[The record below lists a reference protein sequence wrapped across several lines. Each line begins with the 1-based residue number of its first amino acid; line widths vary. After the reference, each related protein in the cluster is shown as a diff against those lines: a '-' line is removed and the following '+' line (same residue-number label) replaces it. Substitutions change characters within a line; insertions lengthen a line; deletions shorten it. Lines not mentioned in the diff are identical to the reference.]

1 MHIRLAM
8 FCGWS
13 LGCKMSEDQIPGD
26 FILIYP
32 NRSVSLRAL
41 VGKKMEGEYSPT
53 RQAISDLKYDRLRY
67 EIQLK

>member
-1 MHIRLAM
+1 
-8 FCGWS
+8 
-13 LGCKMSEDQIPGD
+13 MSEDQIPGD

-41 VGKKMEGEYSPT
+41 VGKKKKEGEYSPT

>member
-1 MHIRLAM
+1 
-8 FCGWS
+8 
-13 LGCKMSEDQIPGD
+13 MSEDQIPGD
-26 FILIYP
+26 FNLIYP